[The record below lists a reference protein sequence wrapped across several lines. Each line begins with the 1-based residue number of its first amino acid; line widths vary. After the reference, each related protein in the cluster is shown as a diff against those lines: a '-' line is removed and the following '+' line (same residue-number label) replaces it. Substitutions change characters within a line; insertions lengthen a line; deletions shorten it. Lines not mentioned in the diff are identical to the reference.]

1 MENKYIT
8 VAYKLYVMQDG
19 QKTLVEEATVEHPFQ
34 FISGLGTT
42 LERFET
48 EITALKKGDKFE
60 FVIPTAEAYGE
71 YMPEGVRTVSK
82 DMFTIDGVFDEER
95 IFPGAV
101 IPLQDNEGH
110 HFYATVS
117 EVTNDTVTV
126 DLNHPHAGKDLT
138 FEGEVVESRTATNEE
153 IQEMVKMMSGEGCG
167 CGCVWERD
175 FWMYFMSWMRIFS
188 VFRRASCRKGRLIWS
203 FRGIISIGAMRR
215 RRDIREQRCFRRRS
229 RLA

>member
-19 QKTLVEEATVEHPFQ
+19 KKTMVEEATVEHPFQ

-48 EITALKKGDKFE
+48 EITALNKGDKFE

-82 DMFTIDGVFDEER
+82 EMFTIDGVFDEER
-95 IFPGAV
+95 IFQGAV

-110 HFYATVS
+110 HFYATVG

-138 FEGEVVESRTATNEE
+138 FEGEVVESRPATNEE
-153 IQEMVKMMSGEGCG
+153 IQSMLNMVSGEGCG
-167 CGCVWERD
+167 CGDCGDDCGDGCGDEGG
-175 FWMYFMSWMRIFS
+175 
-188 VFRRASCRKGRLIWS
+188 CGC
-203 FRGIISIGAMRR
+203 GH
-215 RRDIREQRCFRRRS
+215 CH
-229 RLA
+229 

>member
-48 EITALKKGDKFE
+48 EITGLKKGDKFE
-60 FVIPTAEAYGE
+60 LVIPTAESYGE

-101 IPLQDNEGH
+101 IPLQDN
-110 HFYATVS
+110 
-117 EVTNDTVTV
+117 
-126 DLNHPHAGKDLT
+126 
-138 FEGEVVESRTATNEE
+138 
-153 IQEMVKMMSGEGCG
+153 
-167 CGCVWERD
+167 
-175 FWMYFMSWMRIFS
+175 
-188 VFRRASCRKGRLIWS
+188 
-203 FRGIISIGAMRR
+203 
-215 RRDIREQRCFRRRS
+215 
-229 RLA
+229 